1 MKTSHYF
8 WGMFF
13 ISLGGLVLI
22 GNLTD
27 ISFQWSTAWKFW
39 PSVLILIGLSIM
51 IKNQIGKNFIAA
63 LAGII
68 LALSIYSSVSATT
81 NLITDSFE
89 IDIDDDASVSYDTT
103 KFSQDY
109 NDSIKIAA
117 LHFNGGAGSFKLFSA
132 TDKLVDFQAEGLN
145 DMYSLR
151 RNDSGTYSEIFFD
164 MKGKSIKIGKQN
176 YKNSVEIS
184 LNPNPEWDLN
194 FDVGASSLDLDLTQ
208 FKVRNTEINMGAA
221 ALRIKYGNLVTT
233 SDLKISAGASD
244 IDILVPKEIG
254 CEIKTDAALSSK
266 NFKGFDKIKS
276 DLYRTKNFNT
286 AEKKLY
292 IKIDCGI
299 SSIDVDTY

>member
-1 MKTSHYF
+1 MKTSQFF
-8 WGMFF
+8 WGLFF

-27 ISFQWSTAWKFW
+27 ISFRWSTAWKFW
-39 PSVLILIGLSIM
+39 PTVLILIGLSIM

-89 IDIDDDASVSYDTT
+89 IVFDDDASASFDTT

-109 NDSIKIAA
+109 NDSIKTAV
-117 LHFNGGAGSFKLFSA
+117 LHFKGGAGSFKLFSA
-132 TDKLVDFQAEGLN
+132 TDKLVEFQAEGLK

-233 SDLKISAGASD
+233 SDLKVSAGASD
-244 IDILVPKEIG
+244 IDILIPKDIG
-254 CEIKTDAALSSK
+254 CEIKTDAKLSSK

-276 DLYRTKNFNT
+276 DIYRTKNFNT

>member
-39 PSVLILIGLSIM
+39 PTVLILIGLSIM
-51 IKNQIGKNFIAA
+51 IKNQIGKNFISA

-68 LALSIYSSVSATT
+68 LALSIYSSISATS
-81 NLITDSFE
+81 NLITNDFE
-89 IDIDDDASVSYDTT
+89 IVFDDDSSVSYDTT
-103 KFSQDY
+103 YFSQDY
-109 NDSIKIAA
+109 NDSIKTAA

-132 TDKLVDFQAEGLN
+132 TDKLVDFQAEGLK

-151 RNDSGTYSEIFFD
+151 RNDSGSYSEIFFD
-164 MKGKSIKIGKQN
+164 MKGKSIKFGKEN

-184 LNPNPEWDLN
+184 LNKNPEWDLN

-208 FKVRNTEINMGAA
+208 FKVKNTQIDMGAA
-221 ALRIKYGNLVTT
+221 ALRIKYGNLITT
-233 SDLKISAGASD
+233 SDLQISAGASD
-244 IDILVPKEIG
+244 IDILIPKDIG

-266 NFKGFDKIKS
+266 NFKGFVKIKS
-276 DLYRTKNFNT
+276 DLYRTKNFDS

>member
-132 TDKLVDFQAEGLN
+132 TDKLVDFQAEGLS

-164 MKGKSIKIGKQN
+164 MKKKSIKIGKQN

>member
-39 PSVLILIGLSIM
+39 PTVLILIGLSIM
-51 IKNQIGKNFIAA
+51 IKNQIGKSVIAA

-81 NLITDSFE
+81 NLITDDFE
-89 IDIDDDASVSYDTT
+89 IVFDDDASVSYDTT

-109 NDSIKIAA
+109 NDSIKTAA

-132 TDKLVDFQAEGLN
+132 TDKLVDFQAEGLK

-151 RNDSGTYSEIFFD
+151 RNDSGSYSEIFFD
-164 MKGKSIKIGKQN
+164 MKGKSVKIGKQN

-221 ALRIKYGNLVTT
+221 ALRITYGNLVNT

-244 IDILVPKEIG
+244 IDILIPKDIG

-276 DLYRTKNFNT
+276 DLYRTKNFDT

-292 IKIDCGI
+292 INIDCGI

>member
-39 PSVLILIGLSIM
+39 PTVLILIGLSIM
-51 IKNQIGKNFIAA
+51 IKNQFGKIVIAA

-81 NLITDSFE
+81 NLITDNFE
-89 IDIDDDASVSYDTT
+89 IVFDDDASVSYDTT

-109 NDSIKIAA
+109 NDSIKTAA

-132 TDKLVDFQAEGLN
+132 TDKLVDFQAEGLK

-151 RNDSGTYSEIFFD
+151 RNDSGSYSEIFFD
-164 MKGKSIKIGKQN
+164 MKGKSVKIGKQN

-221 ALRIKYGNLVTT
+221 ALRIKYGNMVNT

-244 IDILVPKEIG
+244 IDILIPKDIG

-266 NFKGFDKIKS
+266 NFKGFDKIKT
-276 DLYRTKNFNT
+276 DLYRTKNFDT

-292 IKIDCGI
+292 IEIDCGI

>member
-1 MKTSHYF
+1 MKTSHFF

-13 ISLGGLVLI
+13 ISLGALVLI

-39 PSVLILIGLSIM
+39 PTVLILIGLSIM
-51 IKNQIGKNFIAA
+51 IKNQIGKNIIAA

-89 IDIDDDASVSYDTT
+89 IVFDDDASVSYDTT
-103 KFSQDY
+103 KFSQGY
-109 NDSIKIAA
+109 NDSIKTAS
-117 LHFNGGAGSFKLFSA
+117 LHFNSGAGSFKLFSA
-132 TDKLVDFQAEGLN
+132 TDNLVDFQAEGLK

-244 IDILVPKEIG
+244 IDILVPKDIG

-299 SSIDVDTY
+299 SSIDVNTY

>member
-27 ISFQWSTAWKFW
+27 INFQWSTAWKFW
-39 PSVLILIGLSIM
+39 PTVLILIGISII

-68 LALSIYSSVSATT
+68 LALSIYSSISATI
-81 NLITDSFE
+81 NLIIDDFE
-89 IDIDDDASVSYDTT
+89 IVFDDNSSVGYDTT
-103 KFSQDY
+103 KFSLDY
-109 NDSIKIAA
+109 QDSIKTAA

-132 TDKLVDFQAEGLN
+132 TDKLVNFQAEGLK
-145 DMYSLR
+145 DLYSLR
-151 RNDSGTYSEIFFD
+151 RNDSGSYSEIFFD
-164 MKGKSIKIGKQN
+164 MKGKNIKIGKQN

-208 FKVRNTEINMGAA
+208 FKIRNTEINIGAA
-221 ALRIKYGNLVTT
+221 ALRVKYGNLINT

-244 IDILVPKEIG
+244 IDILIPKDIG

-266 NFKGFDKIKS
+266 NFKGFEKIKS
-276 DLYRTKNFNT
+276 DLYRTKNFDT
-286 AEKKLY
+286 AENKLY
-292 IKIDCGI
+292 IKIDCGV
-299 SSIDVDTY
+299 SSIDVDAY

>member
-1 MKTSHYF
+1 MKTSQFF
-8 WGMFF
+8 WGLFF

-27 ISFQWSTAWKFW
+27 ISFRWSTAWKFW
-39 PSVLILIGLSIM
+39 PTVLILIGLSIM

-89 IDIDDDASVSYDTT
+89 IVFDDDASASFDTT

-109 NDSIKIAA
+109 NDSIKTAA

-132 TDKLVDFQAEGLN
+132 TDKLVDFQAEGLK

-244 IDILVPKEIG
+244 IDILIPKDIG
-254 CEIKTDAALSSK
+254 CEIKTDAELSSK

-276 DLYRTKNFNT
+276 DIYRTKNFNT